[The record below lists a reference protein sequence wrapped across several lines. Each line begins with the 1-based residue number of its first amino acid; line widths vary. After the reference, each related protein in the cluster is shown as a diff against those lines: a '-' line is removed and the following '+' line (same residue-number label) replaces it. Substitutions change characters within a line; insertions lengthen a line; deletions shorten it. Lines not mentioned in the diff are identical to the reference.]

1 MGIADCHFKET
12 GMAEK
17 DHSASQ
23 SAENNIDLD
32 NPELQNALQIIQ
44 YTRRSLFL
52 TGKAGTGKSTFL
64 RYIAAHTKKKH
75 IILAPT
81 GIAAINAGGST
92 LHSFFKIPFHP
103 LLPNDSMFSV
113 RNIRNTLKY
122 NSEKIKIIRE
132 VELIIIDE
140 ISMVRADII
149 DFIDKVLRIYSRNMR
164 EPFGGKQLLLVGDI
178 YQLEPVVRE
187 EDRRLLSPFY
197 RSSFFFD
204 AKVFEYFQ
212 LVSIE
217 LRKVYRQS
225 DPVFI
230 SILDHIRTSQV
241 PMSDLQKL
249 NQRVG
254 ARLDESDS
262 KLAITL
268 STRRDTVDYIND
280 SQLKLLPGEPTLFR
294 GNIQGEF
301 PESSLPTPMELYLK
315 TGAQIIFIKN
325 DIEHQWVNGTLGT
338 IIGFDEDD
346 DAKIYVQTEN
356 GQDVMVEPA
365 AWSNMRYHF
374 NEVEKK
380 IEEEEIGRYEQY
392 PLRLA
397 WAITVHK
404 SQGLTFNQVKIDFT
418 GGVFAGGQTYVA
430 LSRCTSLEGISLQE
444 PIRQNEVFV
453 RNEVKQFARHYNDQS
468 TINTALTQSKAD
480 KQYHDAAAA
489 FDQGDMQGAL
499 DNFFLAIHSRYDIE
513 KPSAKRLIRRKLGK
527 VNSLI
532 AENEQLREIIRQ
544 KEEEKKK
551 QEKFL
556 KRLAAE
562 YTLLGKE
569 CEKEGMSAAAIANYK
584 KALELCPEHPE
595 AKRRLKKLNP

>member
-1 MGIADCHFKET
+1 M
-12 GMAEK
+12 
-17 DHSASQ
+17 
-23 SAENNIDLD
+23 IDLD
-32 NPELQNALQIIQ
+32 NAELQNALQIIQ
-44 YTRRSLFL
+44 FTRRSLFL

-64 RYIAAHTKKKH
+64 RYIAANTKKKH
-75 IILAPT
+75 IVLAPT

-92 LHSFFKIPFHP
+92 LHSFFKLPFHP
-103 LLPNDSMFSV
+103 LLPNDSMYSV

-149 DFIDKVLRIYSRNMR
+149 DFIDKVLRVYCRNMR

-187 EDRRLLSPFY
+187 DDRKLLNPFY

-204 AKVFEYFQ
+204 AKIFQQFQ

-217 LRKVYRQS
+217 LKKVYRQS

-230 SILDHIRTSQV
+230 GILDNIRISQARIQ
-241 PMSDLQKL
+241 DLQLL

-254 ARLDESDS
+254 AQLDEGDS

-280 SQLKLLPGEPTLFR
+280 SQLKLLPGEPCLFR
-294 GNIQGEF
+294 GRIQGEF
-301 PESSLPTPMELYLK
+301 PESSLPTPIELYLK

-338 IIGFDEDD
+338 IIGFDEDEN
-346 DAKIYVQTEN
+346 AKIYVRTEE
-356 GQDVMVEPA
+356 GKDVMVEPA

-392 PLRLA
+392 PIRLA

-444 PIRQNEVFV
+444 PIRQSEIFV
-453 RNEVKQFARHYNDQS
+453 RNEVKQFARQYNNQN
-468 TINTALTQSKAD
+468 TIHTALTQSKAD
-480 KQYHDAAAA
+480 RQYHDAVKAY
-489 FDQGDMQGAL
+489 DKGDMQTAL

-513 KPSAKRLIRRKLGK
+513 HPLAKRFIRKKLNK
-527 VNSLI
+527 VNELQ
-532 AENEQLREIIRQ
+532 AENERLREVIKQ
-544 KEEEKKK
+544 KDEEKKK

-556 KRLAAE
+556 KRLATE
-562 YTLLGKE
+562 YVVMGKE
-569 CEKEGMSAAAIANYK
+569 CERAGMKEAAITNYQ
-584 KALELCPEHPE
+584 KALTLYPSHPE
-595 AKRRLKKLNP
+595 AKKRLKHLKE